1 MAPPKSLPIRFRKAQ
16 FARKYVKPTQL
27 FGKFNAIPT
36 IKEHL
41 LHRKPE
47 HPFNAAGRGEAV
59 RHGGVIL
66 GVAGVIL
73 GVGNHGGVIL
83 LPTPK
88 SSYPHLPHT
97 IVTPLGSLVPLQ
109 LLSIKVQI
117 QIQIT
122 QKPSLHHLT
131 PHLSHPTWLSQPT
144 PVVHHIDTVAQLIN
158 GSTSEDQSIT

>member
-1 MAPPKSLPIRFRKAQ
+1 MCKL
-16 FARKYVKPTQL
+16 QL
-27 FGKFNAIPT
+27 NAIPT
-36 IKEHL
+36 IKEHW
-41 LHRKPE
+41 KAE
-47 HPFNAAGRGEAV
+47 HPFNTAGQGEAV

-66 GVAGVIL
+66 GVGGVIL

-83 LPTPK
+83 LLTPK

-122 QKPSLHHLT
+122 QKAIFASPY
-131 PHLSHPTWLSQPT
+131 PT
-144 PVVHHIDTVAQLIN
+144 P
-158 GSTSEDQSIT
+158 